1 MGKERRVQPRTK
13 AEIPLEIDGT
23 DENGESFKEAVT
35 TLELSRRGTS
45 FLTGRSY
52 GEESQVSVTIPGRGP
67 FRPHQGPTD
76 FVARAVVVR
85 VSRLKEEDR
94 NRVSLRFLGS
104 TFPTYTSEKT

>member
-1 MGKERRVQPRTK
+1 MGKERRIQQRTK
-13 AEIPLEIDGT
+13 AAISLEIDGT
-23 DENGESFKEAVT
+23 DENGESFKESVT
-35 TLELSRRGTS
+35 ALEVSRRGTS

-52 GEESQVSVTIPGRGP
+52 PEDSQVSVTIPGRGP
-67 FRPHQGPTD
+67 FRHQQGPTD

-85 VSRLKEEDR
+85 VSRLEKEDR